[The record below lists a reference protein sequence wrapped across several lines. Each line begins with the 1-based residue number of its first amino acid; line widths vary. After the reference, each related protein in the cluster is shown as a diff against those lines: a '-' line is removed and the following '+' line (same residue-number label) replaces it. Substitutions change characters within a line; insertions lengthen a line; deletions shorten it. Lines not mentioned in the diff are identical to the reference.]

1 MKRRF
6 EGLHERSSAADDL
19 PPGLFLVRVV
29 RAQYRWHAQKPY
41 YTLRFT
47 IVEPSLYAGR
57 AIVGRL
63 YCTAKALWK
72 LNWFLRDFGYE
83 SDLLGHDEIDD
94 KHLLG
99 LRGVVKISHVIVN
112 GTRFTNLDGFAPASQ
127 WSDLS
132 GSPLENSSSE
142 VAP

>member
-6 EGLHERSSAADDL
+6 EGLHEGSSAVDDL
-19 PPGLFLVRVV
+19 PEGLFLVRVV
-29 RAQYRWHAQKPY
+29 GAQYRWHAQKPY

-47 IVEPSLYAGR
+47 VSEPSSYAGH
-57 AIVGRL
+57 AIAGRL

-94 KHLLG
+94 KHLVG
-99 LRGVVKISHVIVN
+99 LRGAVKISHVIVN

-127 WSDLS
+127 WADLS
-132 GSPLENSSSE
+132 GSASETSRPE
-142 VAP
+142 VA

>member
-6 EGLHERSSAADDL
+6 EGLHESSSSEDDL
-19 PPGLFLVRVV
+19 PEGVFLVRVV
-29 RAQYRWHAQKPY
+29 RAQYRWQAQKPY
-41 YTLRFT
+41 YTLRF
-47 IVEPSLYAGR
+47 IVLEPSLYASR
-57 AIVGRL
+57 AIAGRL

-99 LRGVVKISHVIVN
+99 LRGVLKISRVVVN
-112 GTRFTNLDGFAPASQ
+112 GKPFTNLDGFAPVSQ
-127 WSDLS
+127 WADLS
-132 GSPLENSSSE
+132 GLPSESSSPE
-142 VAP
+142 VA

>member
-1 MKRRF
+1 VKRRF
-6 EGLHERSSAADDL
+6 EGLHEISSGADDL
-19 PPGLFLVRVV
+19 PEGLFLVQVV

-41 YTLRFT
+41 YTLRLM
-47 IVEPSLYAGR
+47 ILEPGLYAGR

-99 LRGVVKISHVIVN
+99 LRGVVKISHLVVN
-112 GTRFTNLDGFAPASQ
+112 GRRFTNLDGFAPASQ
-127 WSDLS
+127 WADLS
-132 GSPLENSSSE
+132 GSPSETSSPE
-142 VAP
+142 VA

>member
-6 EGLHERSSAADDL
+6 DGLHESSSSVEDV
-19 PPGLFLVRVV
+19 PEGLFLVRVV

-47 IVEPSLYAGR
+47 IVEPSSYAGR
-57 AIVGRL
+57 AIAGRL

-83 SDLLGHDEIDD
+83 SDLLGQDEIDD
-94 KHLLG
+94 QHLLG

-127 WSDLS
+127 WAELLA
-132 GSPLENSSSE
+132 SPSETSRPE
-142 VAP
+142 VA

>member
-6 EGLHERSSAADDL
+6 EGLHESNSGEDDL
-19 PPGLFLVRVV
+19 PEGLFLVRVV

-41 YTLRFT
+41 YTLRFA
-47 IVEPSLYAGR
+47 VLDPSSYAGS

-99 LRGVVKISHVIVN
+99 LRGVVKITHVVVN

-127 WSDLS
+127 WADLS
-132 GSPLENSSSE
+132 GSSTQASSSD
-142 VAP
+142 VA